1 MNEGGRKM
9 MNGKQRG
16 DGKYVCVRERI
27 GLRGRAEEG
36 EESAFTLV
44 LGVVQ

>member
-16 DGKYVCVRERI
+16 DVKYVCLRERI
-27 GLRGRAEEG
+27 GLRERAEEK

-44 LGVVQ
+44 LGVVK